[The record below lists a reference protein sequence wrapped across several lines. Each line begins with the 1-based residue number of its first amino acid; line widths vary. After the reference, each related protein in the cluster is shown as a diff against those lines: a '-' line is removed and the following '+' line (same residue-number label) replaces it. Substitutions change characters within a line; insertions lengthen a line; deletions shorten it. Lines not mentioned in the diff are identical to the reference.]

1 MNDYWMNKR
10 TEQKLTNLITSS
22 QIDFLTDDCPGG
34 YNYLTSGWK
43 TNSQTY
49 LQPDNFGHT

>member
-1 MNDYWMNKR
+1 MTTEWIREQNKNLLI
-10 TEQKLTNLITSS
+10 KLPL

-34 YNYLTSGWK
+34 YIYLTSGWK